1 MFVAESIGS
10 EWGWLLNQGLAIVA
24 LFAIGYYSVR
34 GIAWLG
40 THFLLPLKDAA
51 VEYLTTSTE
60 TMQRISATLD
70 RQQTELNNISKK
82 LETLDD
88 LANRFVTHCETTP
101 NLQHFK
107 PAPNAATA

>member
-1 MFVAESIGS
+1 MIAEVISS
-10 EWGWLLNQGLAIVA
+10 QWSWLINQGLAVA
-24 LFAIGYYSVR
+24 ALAAVAWYSVR

-60 TMQRISATLD
+60 TMKRISATLD
-70 RQQTELNNISKK
+70 RQQNELNNISKK

-88 LANRFVTHCETTP
+88 LANRFVVHCE
-101 NLQHFK
+101 NK
-107 PAPNAATA
+107 PSCENYQPRPNAATA